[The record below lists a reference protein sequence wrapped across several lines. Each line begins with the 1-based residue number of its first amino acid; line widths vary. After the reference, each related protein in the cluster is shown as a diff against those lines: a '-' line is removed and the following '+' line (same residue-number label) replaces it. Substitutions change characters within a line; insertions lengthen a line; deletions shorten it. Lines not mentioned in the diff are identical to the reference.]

1 MLAVILRIEGRRD
14 ETADNLFQ
22 RFKSTEGVV
31 ATYQLEGVDNPNDLV
46 TFTVWKD
53 EASRMKYM
61 NESPL
66 KKEVDRAWSKQTR
79 TVYTVRDS
87 KT

>member
-1 MLAVILRIEGRRD
+1 MLAVILRLEGRRD
-14 ETADNLFQ
+14 ETTDDIFR

-31 ATYQLEGVDNPNDLV
+31 AAYQLVGVDNPEDLV

-53 EASRMKYM
+53 DASRLKYM
-61 NESPL
+61 NESPI
-66 KKEVDRAWSKQTR
+66 KREVDLTWKKQTR

-87 KT
+87 KA